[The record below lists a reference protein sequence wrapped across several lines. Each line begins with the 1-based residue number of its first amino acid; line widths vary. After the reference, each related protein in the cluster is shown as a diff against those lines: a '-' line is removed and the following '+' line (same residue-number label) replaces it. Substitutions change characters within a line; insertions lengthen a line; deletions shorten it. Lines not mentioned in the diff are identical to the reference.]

1 MMLTDKNILI
11 TGISSGIG
19 RSIMEL
25 CIAENANVWGIARD
39 EGKIEEVKKSCL
51 FSDHLHTISYD
62 LSILDYNDDYL
73 LNFLP
78 VRCDGFIHSA
88 GISITKPLQYQEPEI
103 LLETFS
109 INIIS
114 AIKLI
119 VLLTERF
126 NNGSSIVFISSVM
139 GEVGQAAKLS
149 YCASKGAIN
158 AFTRSLALEYTPQKI
173 RVNSILPGVVKTP
186 LFETLMDKLPSESLE
201 NIYAQHPL
209 GLGEPADIAHLVLF
223 LLSDESRWI
232 TGTNLIVDGGYCAK

>member
-103 LLETFS
+103 LL
-109 INIIS
+109 
-114 AIKLI
+114 
-119 VLLTERF
+119 
-126 NNGSSIVFISSVM
+126 
-139 GEVGQAAKLS
+139 
-149 YCASKGAIN
+149 
-158 AFTRSLALEYTPQKI
+158 
-173 RVNSILPGVVKTP
+173 
-186 LFETLMDKLPSESLE
+186 
-201 NIYAQHPL
+201 
-209 GLGEPADIAHLVLF
+209 
-223 LLSDESRWI
+223 
-232 TGTNLIVDGGYCAK
+232 